1 MCTARRRAKIA
12 AVTPTSDAVPPLD
25 AGELVG
31 LLADDDRRKVVA
43 ALVLGASTTPE
54 LMRATGLEGR
64 RVVRALNRLV
74 SGGLVIDADD
84 DHHVLLEAAFQLA
97 ARAIAAARPVSDEH
111 GDAPADEAKVLRAFV
126 RDGRLT
132 SIPSAWAKRRIVL
145 DWLAQRFEPGRRY
158 SEAMV
163 NLTLGQVHPDTAALR
178 RYLVDDGFLSRDH
191 GEYWRTGGRVEP
203 EQTAPLEEPS

>member
-1 MCTARRRAKIA
+1 MCLVRRRAKIA
-12 AVTPTSDAVPPLD
+12 AVTPTSDAIPPLG

-54 LMRATGLEGR
+54 LMRATSLDGR

-74 SGGLVIDADD
+74 SGGLVIDAQGDR
-84 DHHVLLEAAFQLA
+84 HVLLEGAFQLA
-97 ARAIAAARPVSDEH
+97 ARAVAAARPVSDEH
-111 GDAPADEAKVLRAFV
+111 RDAPADEGKVLRAFV
-126 RDGRLT
+126 RDGQLT

-163 NLTLGQVHPDTAALR
+163 NRSLAQVHPDTAALR

-191 GEYWRTGGRVEP
+191 GEYWRTGGRVDP
-203 EQTAPLEEPS
+203 DNTAPLEEPS